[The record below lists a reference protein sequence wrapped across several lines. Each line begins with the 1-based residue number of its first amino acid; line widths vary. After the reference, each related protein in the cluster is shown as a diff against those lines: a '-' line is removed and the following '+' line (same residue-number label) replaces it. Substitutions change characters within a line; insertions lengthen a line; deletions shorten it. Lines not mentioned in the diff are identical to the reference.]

1 MQALKSHF
9 RVWHTFFIADEGRSR
24 PNIISGTQQD
34 RLAERQQTGV
44 EAEWLEDRGK
54 LKLLNIVDHLGI
66 VETGV
71 MAAVSIGV
79 TRDRVDLQVDL
90 NRDFPDPIERGKA
103 GVVEPSG
110 SEQPETL
117 ALMQWIREGR
127 FVVSA
132 SLHEVRG

>member
-1 MQALKSHF
+1 
-9 RVWHTFFIADEGRSR
+9 
-24 PNIISGTQQD
+24 
-34 RLAERQQTGV
+34 
-44 EAEWLEDRGK
+44 
-54 LKLLNIVDHLGI
+54 
-66 VETGV
+66 

-117 ALMQWIREGR
+117 ALMHWIREGR